1 MASTTA
7 VTTTHKVW
15 FITGC
20 SSGIGRELALAALAR
35 GDKVIATAR
44 SAAKLEDLK
53 ARGALATVLDVT
65 SPDEVVAKIVAD
77 AVAVYGRIDILVNN
91 AGYSLV
97 GSSEECSDEE
107 ILSVFSTNVF
117 GIYKMLRVVLPYMRA
132 QKSGVIANVGSI
144 GGRRAFPAS
153 GVYCATKFAVAGLT
167 ESLRAEVAHLN
178 IDVTCIDLGSFR
190 TNFGNN
196 QVSAKKV
203 MADAGPAVEQMKN
216 YLELRNGKQLGDP
229 AKGAQVLV
237 DALSKTGKCAGKTL
251 PVRLAVG
258 SDAAPFIT
266 NILQRDQKD
275 LDDWVDLV
283 AGTDHADSGL
293 TPPLN

>member
-1 MASTTA
+1 MASTATTA
-7 VTTTHKVW
+7 STPKVW
-15 FITGC
+15 LITGC

-65 SPDEVVAKIVAD
+65 SPDDVVEAIVKD
-77 AVAVYGRIDILVNN
+77 AIAFYGKIDILVNN

-97 GSSEECSDEE
+97 GSAEECSAEE
-107 ILSVFSTNVF
+107 IQSVFNTNVF
-117 GIYKMLRVVLPYMRA
+117 GIYKMLRVVLPYMRE

-167 ESLRAEVAHLN
+167 ESLKAEVAHLN

-196 QVSAKKV
+196 QISAKKI
-203 MADAGPAVEQMKN
+203 MPDAGPAVEQMKK
-216 YLELRNGKQLGDP
+216 YLDLRNGKQLGDP
-229 AKGAQVLV
+229 VKGAQVLV

-258 SDAAPFIT
+258 SDAAPFIS
-266 NILQRDQKD
+266 NVLQRDQKD
-275 LDDWVDLV
+275 LDEWVDLL
-283 AGTDHADSGL
+283 AGTDHTDSGL
-293 TPPLN
+293 TPSL